1 MKKYKSVEPDHG
13 VLTNPMNVQDKEFKE
28 LQLFISKKVASLSE
42 KEKINIELFAL
53 QIRIEDYL
61 NSKEEEG
68 QVITVGDFLRL
79 YIDKLK
85 LKQNKLAKYIGIN
98 PANFNKILSGSRK
111 MNFELSFMLGHIFNL
126 DPKAWM
132 LIQVKNEYMELKKKK
147 ATYFQKYKLEDL
159 ISY

>member
-1 MKKYKSVEPDHG
+1 MKKYKGIEPDNG
-13 VLTNPMNVQDKEFKE
+13 VLTNPMNVHNKEFKE
-28 LQLFISKKVASLSE
+28 LQLFISKKAASLSE
-42 KEKINIELFAL
+42 KEKINLELFAL
-53 QIRIEDYL
+53 QIKIEDYL
-61 NSKEEEG
+61 NSKEDEG

-85 LKQNKLAKYIGIN
+85 LKQNRLAKYIGIN

-111 MNFELSFMLGHIFNL
+111 INFELSFMLGQIFNL

-159 ISY
+159 IST